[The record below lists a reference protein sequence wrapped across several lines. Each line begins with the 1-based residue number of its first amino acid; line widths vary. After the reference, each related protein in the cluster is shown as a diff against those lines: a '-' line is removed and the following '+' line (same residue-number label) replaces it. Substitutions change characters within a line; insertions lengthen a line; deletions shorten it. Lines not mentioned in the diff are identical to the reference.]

1 MRDVAVARVAHAID
15 QFIERPPHDLPD
27 GLLDKLKDLRS
38 EIDEFTPE
46 DLSPGK
52 QAAREKMPLGNVGEK
67 SKETEQTPGQKAA
80 NEGHDRGKDA
90 VQAVQNLAN
99 EIGRAGT

>member
-46 DLSPGK
+46 EVSPGR
-52 QAAREKMPLGNVGEK
+52 QAAREKMPLGNIGEK
-67 SKETEQTPGQKAA
+67 KDEELSPGKKAA
-80 NEGHDRGKDA
+80 NEGADRGKEA
-90 VQAVQNLAN
+90 VQAVQSLA
-99 EIGRAGT
+99 ESIGREGT